1 MKELERT
8 EHELLESLLKD
19 CAELEEGESFI
30 AQTPSGDFGVQRGEE
45 FHTVWAKN
53 QPITCIDMDVLQG
66 AIQEER
72 WLMGHEFLIAIFSG
86 GYHARLTLERSQGET
101 SSWEAKAERAA
112 IALLTVYVA
121 CLTSVDSEEETDE
134 RL

>member
-8 EHELLESLLKD
+8 EHELLECLLKD
-19 CAELEEGESFI
+19 CVELEEGEGFI
-30 AQTPSGDFGVQRGEE
+30 VQTPSGDFGVYRDEE

-72 WLMGHEFLIAIFSG
+72 WLMCHEFLIATFPG

-101 SSWEAKAERAA
+101 TWEARAERAA
-112 IALLTVYVA
+112 IALLAVYVA
-121 CLTSVDSEEETDE
+121 CLKSVDSEGETDE